1 MSRDGNR
8 GNDGANPAQCCAHTF
23 YIRIRSLAGMTDQ
36 AGRRIFIAFMHEE
49 RQDAR

>member
-8 GNDGANPAQCCAHTF
+8 GNDGANPAHTF

-49 RQDAR
+49 RQEAR